1 MMQLD
6 EIDAI
11 IVRSLM
17 NYARVSLSKIAKECN
32 LSVTAIKKRV
42 KKLEEE
48 GMLSKAVL
56 TPNMASFGYPYS
68 VFVGINLKERIE
80 DDVISL
86 IKTHNKIA
94 GIEKTIG
101 RYDICLFIFSKS
113 VEELNELKNQLIQMK
128 GVYNIDIN
136 IWGKTILN
144 YDNVRV

>member
-6 EIDAI
+6 KIDSI

-17 NYARVSLSKIAKECN
+17 NNARVSLSKIAKECN
-32 LSVTAIKKRV
+32 LSVTAVKKRV
-42 KKLEEE
+42 KKLEEK
-48 GMLSKAVL
+48 GMLGKAVL
-56 TPNMASFGYPYS
+56 APNMVSFGYPYS
-68 VFVGINLKERIE
+68 VFVGINLKSGIE

-86 IKTHNKIA
+86 IKMHNKIA

-113 VEELNELKNQLIQMK
+113 VEELNELKNLLIQIT

-144 YDNVRV
+144 YDNVRF